1 MKKNIPFNLL
11 NREIKEIKK
20 SLDIISK
27 FGIKNFDKLCLDAHK
42 AIKSGNKIIFFGNGG
57 SASDAQ
63 HLAAELVV
71 KYKKKRKP
79 ISAISLSTDT
89 SIITSISNDFDYKNV
104 FSRQIEAIGKKN
116 DIALAI
122 TTSGNSNNLIEAIK
136 TANKLKL
143 KTFCFSGNNGGRL
156 KRFVSY
162 PILLPGKITS
172 VTQVLEI
179 TIGQVL
185 CEYLESQI

>member
-1 MKKNIPFNLL
+1 MKKNIPLNLL
-11 NREIKEIKK
+11 NNEIKEIKK
-20 SLDIISK
+20 NLDIISK
-27 FGIKNFDKLCLDAHK
+27 SGLKNFDKLCLEAYK
-42 AIKSGNKIIFFGNGG
+42 AIKNGNKVIFFGNGG

-89 SIITSISNDFDYKNV
+89 SIITSISNDFDYKDV

-122 TTSGNSNNLIEAIK
+122 TTSGNSTNLIEATK
-136 TANKLKL
+136 MANKLKL
-143 KTFCFSGNNGGRL
+143 KTFCFSGNKGGRL
-156 KRFVSY
+156 KKFVNH

-172 VTQVLEI
+172 VIQVLEI

-185 CEYLESQI
+185 CEYLESQL